1 MSFTLAI
8 VGRPNVG
15 KSTLFNRLTGKKLAL
30 VDDRPG
36 VTRDRREGEARL
48 GELRFTVIDTA
59 GLEDAKTGTLEA
71 RMRQQTEI
79 AITQADMVLMLVDAR
94 TGLLPEDRYFADIIR
109 KSPHEVVLA
118 ANKYEGDKSE
128 VGFLEAYELGFGE
141 PIGLSA
147 EHGHGIGE
155 LYDRVK
161 AAMGSEA
168 DLFEEEEDDE
178 TFDPDTPFEVDPD
191 VPLRV
196 AILGR
201 PNAGKSTLINHM
213 LGEERMLTGPEA
225 GITRDA
231 IGIDWQWQEGDQK
244 RPIKLWDTAGIRRKS
259 RVSEKLEKLSVA
271 DALRAVKF
279 AEIIVLLIDA
289 DTPFDK
295 QDVQLADL
303 VEREGRAIVIA
314 INKWDLKLDRN
325 KVREIIRDK
334 LEFALPRLRG
344 IPVITMAAKT
354 GKGVERLMPAVIRQH
369 EIWNGRVPTARLNKW
384 LADATARHA
393 PPADKGRPV
402 RLRYVT
408 QAKAR
413 PPTFA
418 AFSSR
423 GHAVPESYIRYL
435 INSLRETFDL
445 HGVPIRFFIRK
456 GKNPYYDKS

>member
-1 MSFTLAI
+1 MGFTLAI

-94 TGLLPEDRYFADIIR
+94 TGLLPEDRYFADLIR

-118 ANKYEGDKSE
+118 ANKYEGDKAE
-128 VGFLEAYELGFGE
+128 AGFLEAFELGIGE

-161 AAMGSEA
+161 AAMGSED
-168 DLFEEEEDDE
+168 DLFEEEEGDE
-178 TFDPDTPFEVDPD
+178 AFDPDTPFEVDPN
-191 VPLRV
+191 VPLQV

-259 RVSEKLEKLSVA
+259 RVSEKLEKLSIA

-279 AEIIVLLIDA
+279 AEIVVLLIDA

-303 VEREGRAIVIA
+303 VEREGRALVIA

-344 IPVITMAAKT
+344 IPVITMSART

-384 LADATARHA
+384 LADAITRHT

-423 GHAVPESYIRYL
+423 SHAVPESYIRYL

-456 GKNPYYDKS
+456 GKNPYDDKS

>member
-94 TGLLPEDRYFADIIR
+94 TGLLPEDRYFADLIR

-118 ANKYEGDKSE
+118 ANKYEGDKAE
-128 VGFLEAYELGFGE
+128 AGFLEAYELGFGE

-178 TFDPDTPFEVDPD
+178 AFDPDTPFEVDLD

-279 AEIIVLLIDA
+279 AEIVVLLIDA

-303 VEREGRAIVIA
+303 VEREGRAMVIA

-344 IPVITMAAKT
+344 IPVITMSAKT

-384 LADATARHA
+384 LADAIARHA

-445 HGVPIRFFIRK
+445 QGVPIRFFIRK
-456 GKNPYYDKS
+456 GKNPYDDKS

>member
-94 TGLLPEDRYFADIIR
+94 TGLLPEDRYFADLIR

-118 ANKYEGDKSE
+118 ANKYEGDKAE

-168 DLFEEEEDDE
+168 GFFEEEEDDE
-178 TFDPDTPFEVDPD
+178 AFDPDNPFEVDPD

-279 AEIIVLLIDA
+279 AEIVVLLIDA

-303 VEREGRAIVIA
+303 VEREGRAMVIA

-344 IPVITMAAKT
+344 IPVITMSAKT

-384 LADATARHA
+384 LADAIARHA

-445 HGVPIRFFIRK
+445 QGVPIRFFIRK
-456 GKNPYYDKS
+456 GKNPYDDKS

>member
-94 TGLLPEDRYFADIIR
+94 TGLLPEDRYFADLIR

-118 ANKYEGDKSE
+118 ANKYEGDKAE
-128 VGFLEAYELGFGE
+128 AGFLEAYELGFGE

-178 TFDPDTPFEVDPD
+178 AFDPDTPFEVDQD
-191 VPLRV
+191 IPLRV

-279 AEIIVLLIDA
+279 AEIVVLLIDA

-303 VEREGRAIVIA
+303 VEREGRAMVIA

-344 IPVITMAAKT
+344 IPVITMSAKT

-384 LADATARHA
+384 LADAIARHA

-445 HGVPIRFFIRK
+445 QGVPIRFFIRK
-456 GKNPYYDKS
+456 GKNPYGDKS

>member
-1 MSFTLAI
+1 MGFTLAI

-94 TGLLPEDRYFADIIR
+94 TGLLPEDRYFADLIR

-118 ANKYEGDKSE
+118 ANKYEGDKAE
-128 VGFLEAYELGFGE
+128 AGFLEAFELGIGE

-161 AAMGSEA
+161 AAMGSED
-168 DLFEEEEDDE
+168 DLFEEEEGDE
-178 TFDPDTPFEVDPD
+178 AFDPDTPFEVDPN

-279 AEIIVLLIDA
+279 AEIVVLLIDA

-303 VEREGRAIVIA
+303 VEREGRAMVIA

-344 IPVITMAAKT
+344 IPVITMSAKT

-384 LADATARHA
+384 LADAIARHA

-445 HGVPIRFFIRK
+445 QGVPIRFFIRK
-456 GKNPYYDKS
+456 GKNPYDDKS

>member
-94 TGLLPEDRYFADIIR
+94 TGLLPEDRYFADLIR

-118 ANKYEGDKSE
+118 ANKYEGDKAE
-128 VGFLEAYELGFGE
+128 AGFLEAYELGFGE

-178 TFDPDTPFEVDPD
+178 AFDPDTPFEVDPD

-279 AEIIVLLIDA
+279 AEIVVLLIDA

-303 VEREGRAIVIA
+303 VEREGRAMVIA

-344 IPVITMAAKT
+344 IPVITMSAKT
-354 GKGVERLMPAVIRQH
+354 GKGVERLMPAVILQH

-445 HGVPIRFFIRK
+445 QGVPIRFFIRK
-456 GKNPYYDKS
+456 GKNPYDDKS

>member
-94 TGLLPEDRYFADIIR
+94 TGLLPEDRYFADLIR

-118 ANKYEGDKSE
+118 ANKYEGDKAE
-128 VGFLEAYELGFGE
+128 AGFLEAYELGFGE

-168 DLFEEEEDDE
+168 DLFEEEEDE
-178 TFDPDTPFEVDPD
+178 EAFDPDTPFEVDLD

-279 AEIIVLLIDA
+279 AEIVVLLIDA

-303 VEREGRAIVIA
+303 VEREGRAMVIA
-314 INKWDLKLDRN
+314 INKWDLRLDRN

-344 IPVITMAAKT
+344 IPVITMSAKT

-384 LADATARHA
+384 LADAIARHA

-445 HGVPIRFFIRK
+445 QGVPIRFFIRK
-456 GKNPYYDKS
+456 GKNPYDDKS

>member
-456 GKNPYYDKS
+456 GKNPYDDKS

>member
-48 GELRFTVIDTA
+48 GELRFNVIDTA

-94 TGLLPEDRYFADIIR
+94 TGLLPEDRYFADLIR

-118 ANKYEGDKSE
+118 ANKYEGDKAE

-161 AAMGSEA
+161 AAMGSED
-168 DLFEEEEDDE
+168 DLFEEEEGDE
-178 TFDPDTPFEVDPD
+178 AFDPDTPFEVDPD

-279 AEIIVLLIDA
+279 AEIVVLLIDA

-303 VEREGRAIVIA
+303 VEREGRAMVIA

-344 IPVITMAAKT
+344 IPVITMSAKT

-384 LADATARHA
+384 LADAIARHA

-456 GKNPYYDKS
+456 GKNPYDDKS

>member
-36 VTRDRREGEARL
+36 VTRDRREGDARL

-94 TGLLPEDRYFADIIR
+94 TGLLPEDRYFADLIR
-109 KSPHEVVLA
+109 KAPHEVVLA
-118 ANKYEGDKSE
+118 ANKYEGDKAE
-128 VGFLEAYELGFGE
+128 TGFLEAYELGFGE

-147 EHGHGIGE
+147 EHGHGIGD

-161 AAMGSEA
+161 EA
-168 DLFEEEEDDE
+168 IGAEAFIFEEEEDDE
-178 TFDPDTPFEVDPD
+178 AFDPDTPFEVDPD

-201 PNAGKSTLINHM
+201 PNAGKSTLINYM

-231 IGIDWQWQEGDQK
+231 IGIDWQWQDGEQK

-279 AEIIVLLIDA
+279 AEIVVLLIDA

-303 VEREGRAIVIA
+303 VEREGRAMVIA

-325 KVREIIRDK
+325 EIREIIRDK

-344 IPVITMAAKT
+344 IPVITMSAQT
-354 GKGVERLMPAVIRQH
+354 GKGVEKLMPAVIRQH

-384 LADATARHA
+384 LADAITRHA

-435 INSLRETFDL
+435 INSLREAFDL
-445 HGVPIRFFIRK
+445 EGVPIRFFIRK
-456 GKNPYYDKS
+456 GKNPYDDK

>member
-94 TGLLPEDRYFADIIR
+94 TGLLPEDRYFADLIR

-118 ANKYEGDKSE
+118 ANKYEGDKAE
-128 VGFLEAYELGFGE
+128 AGFLEAYELGFGE

-161 AAMGSEA
+161 AAMGFEA

-178 TFDPDTPFEVDPD
+178 AFDPDIPFEVDPD

-231 IGIDWQWQEGDQK
+231 IGIDWQWEEGDQK

-279 AEIIVLLIDA
+279 AEIVVLLIDA

-303 VEREGRAIVIA
+303 VEREGRAMVIA
-314 INKWDLKLDRN
+314 INKWDIKLDRN
-325 KVREIIRDK
+325 EVREIIRDK

-344 IPVITMAAKT
+344 IPVITMSAKT
-354 GKGVERLMPAVIRQH
+354 GKGVEKLMPAIIHQH

-384 LADATARHA
+384 LADAISRHA

-435 INSLRETFDL
+435 ANSLRETFDL
-445 HGVPIRFFIRK
+445 QGVPIRFFIRK
-456 GKNPYYDKS
+456 GKNPYDDKS

>member
-1 MSFTLAI
+1 MGFTLAI

-94 TGLLPEDRYFADIIR
+94 TGILPEDRYFADLIR

-118 ANKYEGDKSE
+118 ANKYEGDKAE
-128 VGFLEAYELGFGE
+128 AGFLEAFELGIGE

-161 AAMGSEA
+161 AAMGSED
-168 DLFEEEEDDE
+168 DLFEEEEGDE
-178 TFDPDTPFEVDPD
+178 AFDPDTPFEVDPN

-279 AEIIVLLIDA
+279 AEIVVLLIDA

-303 VEREGRAIVIA
+303 VEREGRAMVIA

-344 IPVITMAAKT
+344 IPVITMSAKT

-384 LADATARHA
+384 MADAIARHA

-423 GHAVPESYIRYL
+423 GHAVPENYIRYL
-435 INSLRETFDL
+435 INSLRETFDF

-456 GKNPYYDKS
+456 GKNPYDDKS

>member
-94 TGLLPEDRYFADIIR
+94 TGLLPEDRYFADLIR

-118 ANKYEGDKSE
+118 ANKYEGDKAE
-128 VGFLEAYELGFGE
+128 AGFLEAYELGFGE

-178 TFDPDTPFEVDPD
+178 AFDPDTPFEVDLD

-279 AEIIVLLIDA
+279 AEIVVLLIDA

-303 VEREGRAIVIA
+303 VEREGRAMVIA

-344 IPVITMAAKT
+344 IPVITMSAKT

-384 LADATARHA
+384 LADAIARHA

-445 HGVPIRFFIRK
+445 QGVPIRFFIRK
-456 GKNPYYDKS
+456 GKNPYGDKS

>member
-1 MSFTLAI
+1 MDFTLAI

-71 RMRQQTEI
+71 RMRVQTEI

-94 TGLLPEDRYFADIIR
+94 TGLLPEDRYFADLIR

-118 ANKYEGDKSE
+118 ANKYEGDKAE
-128 VGFLEAYELGFGE
+128 AGFLEAFELGIGE

-161 AAMGSEA
+161 AAMGSEN
-168 DLFEEEEDDE
+168 DLFEEEEGDVA
-178 TFDPDTPFEVDPD
+178 FDPDTPFEVDPN

-279 AEIIVLLIDA
+279 AEIVVLLIDA

-303 VEREGRAIVIA
+303 VEREGRAMVIA

-344 IPVITMAAKT
+344 IPVITMSART

-369 EIWNGRVPTARLNKW
+369 EIWNGRVTTARLNKW
-384 LADATARHA
+384 LADAIARHA

-456 GKNPYYDKS
+456 GKNPYDDKS

>member
-1 MSFTLAI
+1 MI
-8 VGRPNVG
+8 VLKQLWV
-15 KSTLFNRLTGKKLAL
+15 LKLI
-30 VDDRPG
+30 
-36 VTRDRREGEARL
+36 
-48 GELRFTVIDTA
+48 F
-59 GLEDAKTGTLEA
+59 
-71 RMRQQTEI
+71 
-79 AITQADMVLMLVDAR
+79 
-94 TGLLPEDRYFADIIR
+94 
-109 KSPHEVVLA
+109 
-118 ANKYEGDKSE
+118 
-128 VGFLEAYELGFGE
+128 
-141 PIGLSA
+141 
-147 EHGHGIGE
+147 
-155 LYDRVK
+155 
-161 AAMGSEA
+161 
-168 DLFEEEEDDE
+168 FEEEEDDE
-178 TFDPDTPFEVDPD
+178 AFDPDTPFEVDPD

-279 AEIIVLLIDA
+279 AEIVVLLIDA

-303 VEREGRAIVIA
+303 VEREGRAMVIA

-334 LEFALPRLRG
+334 LEFSLPRLRG
-344 IPVITMAAKT
+344 IPVITMSAKT

-384 LADATARHA
+384 LADAIARHA

-423 GHAVPESYIRYL
+423 GHAVHESYIRYL

-445 HGVPIRFFIRK
+445 QGVPIRFFIRK
-456 GKNPYYDKS
+456 GKILMMISRK

>member
-1 MSFTLAI
+1 MGFTLAI

-94 TGLLPEDRYFADIIR
+94 TGLLPEDRYFADLIR

-118 ANKYEGDKSE
+118 ANKYEGDKAE
-128 VGFLEAYELGFGE
+128 AGFLEAFELGIGE

-161 AAMGSEA
+161 AAMGSED
-168 DLFEEEEDDE
+168 DLFEEEEGDE
-178 TFDPDTPFEVDPD
+178 AFDPDTPFEVDPN

-231 IGIDWQWQEGDQK
+231 IGIDWQWQEGDHK

-279 AEIIVLLIDA
+279 AEIVVLLIDA

-303 VEREGRAIVIA
+303 VEREGRAMVIA

-344 IPVITMAAKT
+344 IPVITMSAKT

-384 LADATARHA
+384 MADAIARHA

-423 GHAVPESYIRYL
+423 GHAVPENYIRYL
-435 INSLRETFDL
+435 INSLRETFDF

-456 GKNPYYDKS
+456 GKNPYDDKS

>member
-1 MSFTLAI
+1 M
-8 VGRPNVG
+8 
-15 KSTLFNRLTGKKLAL
+15 
-30 VDDRPG
+30 
-36 VTRDRREGEARL
+36 
-48 GELRFTVIDTA
+48 
-59 GLEDAKTGTLEA
+59 
-71 RMRQQTEI
+71 
-79 AITQADMVLMLVDAR
+79 
-94 TGLLPEDRYFADIIR
+94 
-109 KSPHEVVLA
+109 
-118 ANKYEGDKSE
+118 
-128 VGFLEAYELGFGE
+128 
-141 PIGLSA
+141 SA

-178 TFDPDTPFEVDPD
+178 AFDPDTPFEVDPD

-201 PNAGKSTLINHM
+201 PNAGKSTLINHI

-279 AEIIVLLIDA
+279 AEIVVLLIDA

-344 IPVITMAAKT
+344 IPVITMSAKT

-384 LADATARHA
+384 LADAITRHA

-456 GKNPYYDKS
+456 GKNPYDDKS

>member
-30 VDDRPG
+30 VDDCPG

-94 TGLLPEDRYFADIIR
+94 TGLLPEDRYFADLIR

-118 ANKYEGDKSE
+118 ANKYEGDKAE
-128 VGFLEAYELGFGE
+128 AGFLEAYELGFGE

-178 TFDPDTPFEVDPD
+178 AFDPDIPFEVDPD

-231 IGIDWQWQEGDQK
+231 IGIDWQWQEGDKK

-279 AEIIVLLIDA
+279 AEIVVLLIDA

-303 VEREGRAIVIA
+303 VEREGRAMVIA

-344 IPVITMAAKT
+344 IPVITMSAKT
-354 GKGVERLMPAVIRQH
+354 GKDVERLMPAVIRQH

-384 LADATARHA
+384 LADAIARHA

-445 HGVPIRFFIRK
+445 QGVPIRFFIRK
-456 GKNPYYDKS
+456 GKNPYDDKS

>member
-1 MSFTLAI
+1 MGFTLAI

-48 GELRFTVIDTA
+48 GELRFVVIDTA

-94 TGLLPEDRYFADIIR
+94 TGLLPEDRYFADLIR

-118 ANKYEGDKSE
+118 ANKYEGDKAE
-128 VGFLEAYELGFGE
+128 AGFLEAFELGIGE

-161 AAMGSEA
+161 AAMGSED
-168 DLFEEEEDDE
+168 DLFEEEEGDE
-178 TFDPDTPFEVDPD
+178 AFDPDTPFEVDPN

-279 AEIIVLLIDA
+279 AEIVVLLIDA

-303 VEREGRAIVIA
+303 VEREGRAMVIA

-344 IPVITMAAKT
+344 IPVITMSAKT

-384 LADATARHA
+384 LADTIARHA

-456 GKNPYYDKS
+456 GKNPYDDKS

>member
-36 VTRDRREGEARL
+36 VTRDRREGDARL

-94 TGLLPEDRYFADIIR
+94 TGLLPEDRYFADLIR

-118 ANKYEGDKSE
+118 ANKYEGDKAE
-128 VGFLEAYELGFGE
+128 AGFLEAYELGFGE

-147 EHGHGIGE
+147 EHGHGIGD

-161 AAMGSEA
+161 EAMGAEA
-168 DLFEEEEDDE
+168 FIFEEEEDDE
-178 TFDPDTPFEVDPD
+178 AFDPDTPFEVDPD

-201 PNAGKSTLINHM
+201 PNAGKSTLINYM

-231 IGIDWQWQEGDQK
+231 IGIDWQWQDREQK

-279 AEIIVLLIDA
+279 AEIVVLLIDA

-303 VEREGRAIVIA
+303 VEREGRAMVIA

-325 KVREIIRDK
+325 QIREIIRDK

-344 IPVITMAAKT
+344 IPVITMSAQT
-354 GKGVERLMPAVIRQH
+354 GKGVEKLMPAVIRQH
-369 EIWNGRVPTARLNKW
+369 EIWNERVPTARLNKW
-384 LADATARHA
+384 LADAITRHA

-435 INSLRETFDL
+435 INSLREAFDL
-445 HGVPIRFFIRK
+445 EGVPIRFFIRK
-456 GKNPYYDKS
+456 GKNPYDDK

>member
-79 AITQADMVLMLVDAR
+79 AIMQADMVLMLVDAR
-94 TGLLPEDRYFADIIR
+94 TGLLPEDRYFADLIR

-118 ANKYEGDKSE
+118 ANKYEGEKAE
-128 VGFLEAYELGFGE
+128 AGFLEAYELGFGE

-161 AAMGSEA
+161 AAMSSEA

-178 TFDPDTPFEVDPD
+178 AFDPDTPFAVDPD
-191 VPLRV
+191 IPLRV

-213 LGEERMLTGPEA
+213 LGEERVLTGPEA

-231 IGIDWQWQEGDQK
+231 IGIDWQWQEGNQK
-244 RPIKLWDTAGIRRKS
+244 RTIKLWDTAGIRRKS

-303 VEREGRAIVIA
+303 VEREGRAMVVA

-344 IPVITMAAKT
+344 IPVITISAKT
-354 GKGVERLMPAVIRQH
+354 GKGVERLMPAIIRQH

-384 LADATARHA
+384 LAGAITRHA

-445 HGVPIRFFIRK
+445 QGVPIRFFIRK
-456 GKNPYYDKS
+456 GKNPYDDKS

>member
-1 MSFTLAI
+1 MDFTLAI

-94 TGLLPEDRYFADIIR
+94 TGLLPEDRYFADLIR

-118 ANKYEGDKSE
+118 ANKYEGDKAE
-128 VGFLEAYELGFGE
+128 AGFLEAFELGIGE

-161 AAMGSEA
+161 AAMGSEN
-168 DLFEEEEDDE
+168 DLFEEEEGDVA
-178 TFDPDTPFEVDPD
+178 FDPDTPFEVDPN

-279 AEIIVLLIDA
+279 AEIVVLLIDA

-303 VEREGRAIVIA
+303 VEREGRAMVIA

-344 IPVITMAAKT
+344 IPVITMSAKT

-369 EIWNGRVPTARLNKW
+369 EIWNGRVTTARLNKW
-384 LADATARHA
+384 LADAIARHA

-456 GKNPYYDKS
+456 GKNPYDDKS

>member
-1 MSFTLAI
+1 MDFTLAI

-94 TGLLPEDRYFADIIR
+94 TGLLPEDRYFADLIR

-118 ANKYEGDKSE
+118 ANKYEGDKAE
-128 VGFLEAYELGFGE
+128 AGFLEAFELGIGE

-161 AAMGSEA
+161 AAMGSEN
-168 DLFEEEEDDE
+168 DLFEEEEGDVA
-178 TFDPDTPFEVDPD
+178 FDPDTPFEVDPN

-213 LGEERMLTGPEA
+213 LGEERMLTGPE
-225 GITRDA
+225 
-231 IGIDWQWQEGDQK
+231 
-244 RPIKLWDTAGIRRKS
+244 
-259 RVSEKLEKLSVA
+259 
-271 DALRAVKF
+271 
-279 AEIIVLLIDA
+279 
-289 DTPFDK
+289 
-295 QDVQLADL
+295 
-303 VEREGRAIVIA
+303 
-314 INKWDLKLDRN
+314 
-325 KVREIIRDK
+325 
-334 LEFALPRLRG
+334 
-344 IPVITMAAKT
+344 
-354 GKGVERLMPAVIRQH
+354 
-369 EIWNGRVPTARLNKW
+369 
-384 LADATARHA
+384 
-393 PPADKGRPV
+393 
-402 RLRYVT
+402 
-408 QAKAR
+408 
-413 PPTFA
+413 
-418 AFSSR
+418 
-423 GHAVPESYIRYL
+423 
-435 INSLRETFDL
+435 
-445 HGVPIRFFIRK
+445 
-456 GKNPYYDKS
+456 

>member
-15 KSTLFNRLTGKKLAL
+15 KSTLFNRLTGKKIAL

-94 TGLLPEDRYFADIIR
+94 TGLLPEDRYFADLIR

-118 ANKYEGDKSE
+118 ANKYEGDKAE
-128 VGFLEAYELGFGE
+128 AGFLEAYELGFGE

-178 TFDPDTPFEVDPD
+178 AFDPDTPFEVDLD

-279 AEIIVLLIDA
+279 AEIVVLLIDA

-303 VEREGRAIVIA
+303 VEREGRAMVIA

-344 IPVITMAAKT
+344 IPVITMSAKT

-384 LADATARHA
+384 LADAIARHA

-456 GKNPYYDKS
+456 GKNPYDDKS

>member
-94 TGLLPEDRYFADIIR
+94 TGLLPEDRYFADLIR

-118 ANKYEGDKSE
+118 ANKYEGDKAE
-128 VGFLEAYELGFGE
+128 AGFLEAYELGFGE

-178 TFDPDTPFEVDPD
+178 AFDPDTPFEVDLD

-231 IGIDWQWQEGDQK
+231 IGIDWQWHEGDQK

-279 AEIIVLLIDA
+279 AEIVVLLIDA

-303 VEREGRAIVIA
+303 VEREGRAMVIA
-314 INKWDLKLDRN
+314 INKWDLRLDRN

-344 IPVITMAAKT
+344 IPVITMSAKT

-384 LADATARHA
+384 LADAIARHA

-445 HGVPIRFFIRK
+445 QGVPIRFFIRK
-456 GKNPYYDKS
+456 GKNPYGDKS